1 MASLSFEYQVL
12 KWGYNKN
19 NGPEKW
25 AECYPAAREGKRQS
39 PVDIADVEVDDKL
52 DEVHLRTT
60 PCPLLNLENT
70 GVSWQLHFH
79 DPTVAILSGGALDSV
94 YQVVQIHA
102 HWGAREG
109 RGSEHQ
115 IDGTSYDAEI
125 HIVHYNT
132 KYNSAGDAF
141 DKEDGLAVLGMLVKV
156 GDKEHPELQ
165 KICEKLAEVENPH
178 DKTQLE
184 TAVDVGALLPKN
196 RSFYTYPG
204 SLTTPPL
211 YESVTWTLFSE
222 PIEVSRSQLA
232 AMRNL
237 KTGSG
242 LKKNCLADNF
252 RPPCSLMQRRIKKR
266 CC

>member
-1 MASLSFEYQVL
+1 MFIRWALSSYFGLTTTAFFIKAHLSKSLSFSDQ
-12 KWGYNKN
+12 N
-19 NGPEKW
+19 
-25 AECYPAAREGKRQS
+25 
-39 PVDIADVEVDDKL
+39 I
-52 DEVHLRTT
+52 
-60 PCPLLNLENT
+60 
-70 GVSWQLHFH
+70 F
-79 DPTVAILSGGALDSV
+79 
-94 YQVVQIHA
+94 QVVQIHA

-211 YESVTWTLFSE
+211 YESVT
-222 PIEVSRSQLA
+222 RDA
-232 AMRNL
+232 
-237 KTGSG
+237 K
-242 LKKNCLADNF
+242 
-252 RPPCSLMQRRIKKR
+252 
-266 CC
+266 